1 MSALA
6 LGGHHHFGQKA
17 PVTCG
22 VGGDLLDDDWEPGL
36 EDVLVIG
43 RDKDKVYF
51 CDRRV
56 RTFRLL
62 SLAASAMSVS
72 SL

>member
-6 LGGHHHFGQKA
+6 LGGHHHFGWKT

-22 VGGDLLDDDWEPGL
+22 VRGDLLDDDREPRL

-43 RDKDKVYF
+43 RDKDQVYF
-51 CDRRV
+51 CDRRA

-62 SLAASAMSVS
+62 SLAASVMSVS

>member
-1 MSALA
+1 M
-6 LGGHHHFGQKA
+6 
-17 PVTCG
+17 TRG
-22 VGGDLLDDDWEPGL
+22 VGGDLLDDDREPGL
-36 EDVLVIG
+36 EDLLVIG

-51 CDRRV
+51 CDRRAG
-56 RTFRLL
+56 TFRLL